1 MNLPNAPRP
10 PENERIKHIVMWNL
24 LGSSKEEKAASV
36 TAVKSRFERLR
47 GLIPGMTHLEIGVD
61 FSRVNYACDIV
72 LYTEFE
78 SREALNAYAT
88 HPAHLKVRDELEGVR
103 IARYQVDYVSG

>member
-1 MNLPNAPRP
+1 MSLSNGSLPR
-10 PENERIKHIVMWNL
+10 ERERVKHIVMWNL
-24 LGSSKEEKAASV
+24 LGSSEEEKAASV

-47 GLIPGMTHLEIGVD
+47 GIIPGMTHLEIGVD

-78 SREALNAYAT
+78 SREALTAYAT
-88 HPAHLKVRDELEGVR
+88 HPAHLKIRDELEGVR
-103 IARYQVDYVSG
+103 IARHQVDYVSG